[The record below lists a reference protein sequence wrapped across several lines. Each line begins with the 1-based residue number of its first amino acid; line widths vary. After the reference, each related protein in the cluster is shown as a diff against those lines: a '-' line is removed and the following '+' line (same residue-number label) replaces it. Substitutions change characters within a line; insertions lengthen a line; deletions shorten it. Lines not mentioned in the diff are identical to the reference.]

1 MVRRRRRGV
10 AVVGGVHGVVELG
23 RLRGR
28 RGLDLHIVAGW
39 LTRSTVSLFCCDLRG
54 EEAHAPGEEARIER
68 REKREKSDALER
80 SKSSLPFFVSFSS
93 RRGFSLL
100 FSLEGSC
107 VERGRK
113 NSNAKSECSIFFS
126 IPLKVFSL
134 TLFGFALSFPSLL
147 SFTRAVSFF
156 SLSPAVVRLRSP
168 TLILL
173 SSRARPFKKQPC
185 RPCSRRRST
194 SLSRSENNN
203 REKKKLRQRL
213 PTSMPP
219 SRSSSEFV
227 VVVVVSHSLC
237 AFQLSGRYQRTIGW
251 RSADR
256 NREKQTQKKEE
267 NRLKRR
273 VHFNQQNAGRHCRSK
288 KPQPRPPPSP
298 LFST

>member
-1 MVRRRRRGV
+1 MLSSDQK
-10 AVVGGVHGVVELG
+10 ALCLFLSLSLLDGGSLCSSL
-23 RLRGR
+23 LRGAKSGGR
-28 RGLDLHIVAGW
+28 RTQRKACREGQG
-39 LTRSTVSLFCCDLRG
+39 RS
-54 EEAHAPGEEARIER
+54 ARARER
-68 REKREKSDALER
+68 ER
-80 SKSSLPFFVSFSS
+80 A
-93 RRGFSLL
+93 
-100 FSLEGSC
+100 ESC

-227 VVVVVSHSLC
+227 VVVVSHSLC